1 LIFNLL
7 YYILLLVLNKKDD
20 LRKRFEKRFF
30 KKVVDFL
37 LEMSYNDKVA
47 ENDGDKMNLEN

>member
-1 LIFNLL
+1 ML

-20 LRKRFEKRFF
+20 LRKRFEKRI

-37 LEMSYNDKVA
+37 LNVSYDNEVA
-47 ENDGDKMNLEN
+47 ENNSNNMNLEN